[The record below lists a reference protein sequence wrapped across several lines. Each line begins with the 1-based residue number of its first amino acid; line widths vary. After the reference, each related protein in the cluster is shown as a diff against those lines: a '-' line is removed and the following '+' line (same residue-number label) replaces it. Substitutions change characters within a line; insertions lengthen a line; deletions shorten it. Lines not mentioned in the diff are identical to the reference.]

1 MWATVGVVVLILLE
15 NQASSVARSGW
26 SGFNFEGKKTNGSLQ
41 MTINFTLTGF
51 NKCNGD
57 AIAWMIFFTKERPL
71 ANNLSCADIPWKFND
86 THITRTYNIPRVT
99 LPMNCKKYLGLCSC
113 SMWNIF
119 PLLPEGIQI
128 QAGMWHCNQSQRIS
142 INVTS
147 LETSPL
153 KASCG
158 QIENS
163 CKTSHEYGIL
173 GNETNMFRPE
183 FFNTYLVE
191 YFSNENCYQ
200 HSKDVFCYVKFPGC
214 NTSGLLDLRFI
225 CKETCEEALRGC
237 SGVIRRMSGATTWKI
252 CDIYPS
258 YLHDRFCWYKKVNC
272 GIPPSVANS
281 KSRNTNSTTFSTTAE
296 YKCASGYKMEGNGL
310 ITCLPN
316 GKWQD
321 APRCINAESKVPLII
336 PIGTGVGSFVV
347 ILVVLIGCIKR
358 KRLQRFWLNKR
369 RPIRLKR
376 AQKNSEH
383 AVFIFYISSDESFV
397 LDTLLNLFQNDRTWG
412 GFEIKTS
419 VDVGFGEHFHN
430 CCLKEI
436 RKSACVIFILSD
448 KLKHSHMSEDSC
460 EIIKD
465 TLVLEDKGLTQC
477 LGIITETGKFND
489 ICDYMSDKKLLK
501 EEKLIDWKS
510 QKDWTLVL
518 KMLPNVEDL
527 HSAARR
533 VGTDNPDNTD
543 FSEHNVLL

>member
-1 MWATVGVVVLILLE
+1 MKVDKKTKIGCQMWATTGVVVLILLE
-15 NQASSVARSGW
+15 NEASSVARSGW

-41 MTINFTLTGF
+41 MTINLALTGF

-57 AIAWMIFFTKERPL
+57 AIAWMIFFNKERPL

-86 THITRTYNIPRVT
+86 THITRTYDIPRVT
-99 LPMNCKKYLGLCSC
+99 LPMNCKKYLDLCSC

-142 INVTS
+142 VNVTS

-200 HSKDVFCYVKFPGC
+200 HSRDVFCYVKFPGC
-214 NTSGLLDLRFI
+214 NTSGLLDSRFI

-272 GIPPSVANS
+272 GIPRVLQIPSRGIPIPQLFPRLQNINVHLGIRWKEIVS
-281 KSRNTNSTTFSTTAE
+281 SVV
-296 YKCASGYKMEGNGL
+296 CQME
-310 ITCLPN
+310 N
-316 GKWQD
+316 GKMHLAVSMQ
-321 APRCINAESKVPLII
+321 SL
-336 PIGTGVGSFVV
+336 
-347 ILVVLIGCIKR
+347 
-358 KRLQRFWLNKR
+358 RFL
-369 RPIRLKR
+369 
-376 AQKNSEH
+376 
-383 AVFIFYISSDESFV
+383 
-397 LDTLLNLFQNDRTWG
+397 
-412 GFEIKTS
+412 
-419 VDVGFGEHFHN
+419 
-430 CCLKEI
+430 
-436 RKSACVIFILSD
+436 
-448 KLKHSHMSEDSC
+448 
-460 EIIKD
+460 
-465 TLVLEDKGLTQC
+465 
-477 LGIITETGKFND
+477 
-489 ICDYMSDKKLLK
+489 
-501 EEKLIDWKS
+501 
-510 QKDWTLVL
+510 
-518 KMLPNVEDL
+518 
-527 HSAARR
+527 
-533 VGTDNPDNTD
+533 
-543 FSEHNVLL
+543 